1 MSSSGFLVVSLEC
14 SMYSIMS
21 PANSDCSTSFATW
34 IPFISFSFVIA
45 MARTSKTML
54 NKSGYYSAIKNNK
67 IIPFVTTWMDL
78 EIIMLSEVSHTEKYK
93 YHMIS
98 LMCGI

>member
-1 MSSSGFLVVSLEC
+1 MSSSGFLVAYLEC

-21 PANSDCSTSFATW
+21 PANSDSFTSSFAIW
-34 IPFISFSFVIA
+34 IPFISFSFLIA
-45 MARTSKTML
+45 MARTSKTIL
-54 NKSGYYSAIKNNK
+54 NKSGYYSPIKNNK

-78 EIIMLSEVSHTEKYK
+78 EIIMLSEASQTEKDK

-98 LMCGI
+98 HM

>member
-1 MSSSGFLVVSLEC
+1 
-14 SMYSIMS
+14 MS
-21 PANSDCSTSFATW
+21 PANSNSFTSSFAIW
-34 IPFISFSFVIA
+34 IPFISFSFLIA
-45 MARTSKTML
+45 MARTPKTML

-67 IIPFVTTWMDL
+67 IMAFVTTTWMDL
-78 EIIMLSEVSHTEKYK
+78 EIIMLSKVSQIEKNK